1 MRYNISKVCK
11 CSTTVEVLPKD
22 KNKSPNDL
30 IPSTFSIF
38 YKDYLSDLNYLV
50 SPSLDISEWKSADGS
65 RSFITFSF
73 EVSINV
79 D

>member
-1 MRYNISKVCK
+1 MKFNISKVCK

-22 KNKSPNDL
+22 KNKAPNDL
-30 IPSTFSIF
+30 IPTPFSTF
-38 YKDYLSDLNYLV
+38 YKDYLFNPTYLV
-50 SPSLDISEWKSADGS
+50 SPSIDISEWKSTDGS
-65 RSFITFSF
+65 RSFLTFSF

>member
-1 MRYNISKVCK
+1 MKFNISKVCK

-22 KNKSPNDL
+22 RNKTPNDL
-30 IPSTFSIF
+30 IPSTFSTF
-38 YKDYLSDLNYLV
+38 YKDYLDDLNYLV
-50 SPSLDISEWKSADGS
+50 SPTLETSEWKSSDGS